1 SDTMEVASAST
12 ALAVDASAASQ
23 QQHGNQQQE
32 SGGASPTDV
41 DASGKNKK
49 KKKKKKKNRRK
60 SLERTQSEVEAMQA
74 EAEAESKRAAMEKPE
89 NDDEEEEEFVNTVT
103 MEDVDYGTP
112 AENNK
117 KQEVQEESNQT
128 EDNVTASAT
137 LESVA
142 VTDDV
147 TKEETVEIEEVATSG
162 DDASSGTVDE
172 KEQTAAEV
180 PGQSDN
186 KDNQQEEQQEPEP
199 PASNASSGEDEH
211 ASSSEKLAEQQA
223 IDTSHPVEPLSESP
237 PSSTDSK
244 KATST
249 RVGSLFSRFTSKV
262 GRKKLPSRTESAAK
276 LDLVTPSPVKTA
288 VSRLELHE
296 EHSLDDL
303 PMRTKRDFFGD
314 ENEQSVHVGTEKQ
327 KYDAMEQQRKLEEEA
342 AAAARALTATK
353 RSPPSSTKSSEEAAQ
368 TETKGTETA
377 SEMST
382 VSVSESSGNEVTE
395 TAIAETTTDS
405 SSEVVASLESAPTVE
420 EVAPLNEEASVNATS
435 ATVIV
440 DSSSALPMVEAA
452 VNSVNSSEGAQ
463 GAVELETSRDTET
476 TTSLLSDD
484 VVETTE
490 SDAKA
495 VALEAVATTETETV
509 TSAASEL
516 AIEATEPDE
525 ERLKETA
532 NAKEAVTLST
542 PERVVET
549 TMSSEEQATETTAS
563 PTETAPEAAMV
574 PMSKPVVEVSESS
587 EEAQPETTDDVT
599 EPPIVTVT
607 APTSEPPVEVTEQ
620 VRSEK
625 MSPVRS
631 LASRFEG
638 KREQSLDSL
647 KFRTV
652 REFFPEERSIRVGAE
667 KQKYE
672 TLTEQQ
678 NLKAKAEEEAKAKYK
693 TTPTFQMSK
702 SPVKGLAAATSPQ
715 RDLTS
720 GSAVEEV
727 KTTLDETKTAMDVA
741 IDDAAATSSAGEVIT
756 VKKVAVMDEQ
766 VSSPAG
772 ASQGV
777 EKTDAERVTPVKSIA
792 SRFEGKREQSL
803 DSLKFRT
810 VREFFPEERSV
821 RVGSEKQKFE
831 AQAQQHD
838 QSLDNLKFRT
848 VREFFPTG
856 DARSIHVG
864 AEKAKYEALS
874 KQQQKDAKAAEE
886 LKAKRSVASPVL
898 VKGKQ
903 EHSGDSASDA
913 GSKDKIVLA
922 PVGDSTVSEVTP
934 AVVVSE
940 IAGQAKATEASTDA
954 AAEIDVPSVADAV
967 EEAPPVSTTA
977 VEETASSPGVADV
990 PFIGNASEVT
1000 TTEADAVEVP
1010 ISAATDS
1017 ADINEAPTNGSAEHI
1032 EESQVASEE
1041 TQPESEN
1048 NALEATK
1055 LSTGRFDD
1063 DNGLKQDNEDHSVE
1077 ESSEQ
1082 ATRRTDSRTRPM
1094 LTTERSFVMED
1105 DHTIE
1110 TEDTVVVRERPLTD
1124 GEEDLEPVTITRA
1137 RTARQSVSASTPPK
1151 ARNGSSSR
1159 RTSASAAAKKSS
1171 VKSASPGA
1179 ATSPAP
1185 KLTRKVSAGSTGFIK
1200 PPPAPPTVPVPMKR
1214 ASITAPTASYM
1225 ARQAAEAEAHKA
1237 SPPPKRHDS
1246 ASKQKGTVG
1255 PTGFIKP
1262 PPAPATVPV
1271 PMKRASITAPTAS
1284 WQARNGPDHPEEVKV
1299 PHPVPTHQ
1307 ASKPR
1312 GTVGPTGFI
1321 KPLPPPPT
1329 VPVAPKR
1336 ASIMAPTASYLAKK
1350 AAEHAE
1356 EAQAASASVPKP
1368 TTRNKRYSNVQ
1379 SKVLEGIQ
1387 SGSTHATTK
1396 RTMTKEEFIAAERRK
1411 SLGSA
1416 GVRDVLLSAVD
1427 RRSSLA
1433 GRSSLDTPQ
1442 EPFARSTAAKKKHD
1456 RTIPRYLDYEN
1467 SPAYARLAQEQHERR
1482 RRLEE
1487 ENSLKSEKRRKEL
1500 RVFFTEQ
1507 QQKALSSSV
1516 EEVRRGQELH
1526 EFAELTQKTE
1536 IEAKKAIRKEKRQA
1550 RAQQAHDQAS
1560 ASSSSGRSLS
1570 SNGAPLAAKKA
1581 SSVSSSTEVKMEA
1594 PLAAVVA
1601 SVEEQV
1607 AALDTAAPSDE
1618 ADAETTIAA
1627 TEEASGEVTQAEATV
1642 VLTNVVVDDDPALE
1656 HVAKKINFDEA
1667 SSDSDEKEAL
1677 NEEA

>member
-1 SDTMEVASAST
+1 MEVASSST
-12 ALAVDASAASQ
+12 ALAVDATAASQ
-23 QQHGNQQQE
+23 QQHDNQQQE

-89 NDDEEEEEFVNTVT
+89 DDEEEEEFVNTVT
-103 MEDVDYGTP
+103 MEDVDYNAR
-112 AENNK
+112 AESNT

-128 EDNVTASAT
+128 EDDVTVSVT
-137 LESVA
+137 LESDS

-147 TKEETVEIEEVATSG
+147 TKEEAAEVEEVATSG
-162 DDASSGTVDE
+162 DDASSGAVDE

-199 PASNASSGEDEH
+199 SVSNASSGEDEH
-211 ASSSEKLAEQQA
+211 ASSSEKLPEQQVV
-223 IDTSHPVEPLSESP
+223 DTSHPVEPLSESP

-314 ENEQSVHVGTEKQ
+314 GNEQSVHVSAEKQ

-368 TETKGTETA
+368 TETTGTETA
-377 SEMST
+377 SESAT
-382 VSVSESSGNEVTE
+382 VSVSESSGNEVAG
-395 TAIAETTTDS
+395 TAIAETTTNS

-420 EVAPLNEEASVNATS
+420 EIAPLNEEASVDATS
-435 ATVIV
+435 ATMIV

-452 VNSVNSSEGAQ
+452 VNSADSIEEAQ

-516 AIEATEPDE
+516 AIEASESDE

-532 NAKEAVTLST
+532 NAKEPVTLST
-542 PERVVET
+542 PGRVVKT

-574 PMSKPVVEVSESS
+574 PISKPVVEVSESS
-587 EEAQPETTDDVT
+587 EEAQLESTVDVI
-599 EPPIVTVT
+599 EPLIATVT
-607 APTSEPPVEVTEQ
+607 PPTSEPPVGVTEQ

-631 LASRFEG
+631 IASRFEG

-702 SPVKGLAAATSPQ
+702 SPVKVLAAAISPQ
-715 RDLTS
+715 RDFTS
-720 GSAVEEV
+720 TSAVEEV
-727 KTTLDETKTAMDVA
+727 KTTLDETETSTETAMDVA
-741 IDDAAATSSAGEVIT
+741 IGDAAAISSADEVIA
-756 VKKVAVMDEQ
+756 VKNVAVMDEL
-766 VSSPAG
+766 VSSPTG
-772 ASQGV
+772 ASQDV
-777 EKTDAERVTPVKSIA
+777 EKIDAERVTPVKSIA

-886 LKAKRSVASPVL
+886 LKSKRSVASPVS
-898 VKGKQ
+898 VKGKL
-903 EHSGDSASDA
+903 EHSGDSTSNT
-913 GSKDKIVLA
+913 GSKDEIVQTPA
-922 PVGDSTVSEVTP
+922 GDSTVSEGTP
-934 AVVVSE
+934 PVVVSE
-940 IAGQAKATEASTDA
+940 IAAPVETIETSAHA
-954 AAEIDVPSVADAV
+954 AAKIDVPSIVDAV
-967 EEAPPVSTTA
+967 AATTVEKSAPT
-977 VEETASSPGVADV
+977 PGVADA

-1000 TTEADAVEVP
+1000 TTEVDAVEVP
-1010 ISAATDS
+1010 ISAVGDS
-1017 ADINEAPTNGSAEHI
+1017 ADINESPMNGSAEHI
-1032 EESQVASEE
+1032 EEIQVASEE
-1041 TQPESEN
+1041 TQPGSEN

-1063 DNGLKQDNEDHSVE
+1063 DNGHKQDNEDHPIE
-1077 ESSEQ
+1077 ESNEQ

-1151 ARNGSSSR
+1151 ARNGSSAR
-1159 RTSASAAAKKSS
+1159 RTSASAAGKKSS

-1185 KLTRKVSAGSTGFIK
+1185 QLTRKVSAGSTGFIK
-1200 PPPAPPTVPVPMKR
+1200 PPPAPTTVPVPMKR

-1225 ARQAAEAEAHKA
+1225 AKQAAEAEAHKV

-1299 PHPVPTHQ
+1299 LHPAPTHQ

-1368 TTRNKRYSNVQ
+1368 TARNKRYSNVQ

-1396 RTMTKEEFIAAERRK
+1396 KTMTKEEFIAAERRK

-1442 EPFARSTAAKKKHD
+1442 EPFVRSTVAKKKHD

-1526 EFAELTQKTE
+1526 EFAELTQRTE

-1550 RAQQAHDQAS
+1550 RAQQVHDQAS

-1570 SNGAPLAAKKA
+1570 SNGAPRASKKT
-1581 SSVSSSTEVKMEA
+1581 SVSSSTEVKMEA
-1594 PLAAVVA
+1594 PLAAVAA
-1601 SVEEQV
+1601 SVGEQV
-1607 AALDTAAPSDE
+1607 TTLDTAAPSDE
-1618 ADAETTIAA
+1618 ADAETTIAV
-1627 TEEASGEVTQAEATV
+1627 TEEASGEVAQAEATV
-1642 VLTNVVVDDDPALE
+1642 ALTNVVVDDDPTLE

-1667 SSDSDEKEAL
+1667 SSDSDEKGAL
-1677 NEEA
+1677 DEEA